1 VASVTAVVY
10 AALLRCSLSLS
21 CTESKT
27 GKMEEYGRK
36 KSTMDRIRDAVVD
49 SDLPTIIKTV
59 MKNKIDIKNPDAQG
73 RTALHYACMNNNR
86 ALVSYLLSRDDI
98 DVDLKDKDGHTAQ
111 ELVPEEAR
119 SEMRLLFSKKNA
131 KRQTRE
137 RQRTKKGEEAN
148 EEMMEET
155 DTRESDTVSPATMRK
170 ILLSL
175 VLPLLVLIFYNGI
188 VFAMQ
193 FITVT
198 VGFYYV
204 AVAYFVSEVAI
215 RPPWYHHH
223 PGAKSLTM
231 VNCPDYWQGWIYD
244 PKTDF
249 GIDYEDV
256 AFPTTDGYTLRGWY
270 VPPPKHKAAREMG
283 IVFVHGGG
291 RDRRTWERHLPFIH
305 AAGYGCLMFDFRE
318 AGLSSGKMRGFTF
331 GMKERFDVIAA
342 CDFMQS
348 RYGYKRICAV
358 GTSVGGASVIMAAA
372 IDKHIDAVIAENAIT
387 TSATLLDQQIVMI
400 LGGYFAH
407 KAYSR
412 FLFKL
417 FRRCATFWLNWRI
430 GNKPSK
436 HCQALHCIA
445 QISPRPILLMH
456 GTSDTI
462 VPMKHSEILFE
473 TAQEPKEL
481 YLCEGAFHCGLYNT
495 HPEDYEAKVLGFL
508 EKYGTATPAPSK
520 DEKASVEAA
529 KAEAAE
535 KKEEAAEK
543 KKDK

>member
-1 VASVTAVVY
+1 MKKRERKQSTVGRLLG
-10 AALLRCSLSLS
+10 AAN
-21 CTESKT
+21 
-27 GKMEEYGRK
+27 
-36 KSTMDRIRDAVVD
+36 V
-49 SDLPTIIKTV
+49 SDLPAIIKLV

-73 RTALHYACMNNNR
+73 RTALHHACLNNNR
-86 ALVSYLLSRDDI
+86 MLTSYLLSRNDI
-98 DVDLKDKDGHTAQ
+98 DVDLKDKEGHTAL

-119 SEMRLLFSKKNA
+119 AEMRLLFSKKA
-131 KRQTRE
+131 ASRQTRE
-137 RQRTKKGEEAN
+137 HQSELKGMEAN
-148 EEMMEET
+148 EEMLAE
-155 DTRESDTVSPATMRK
+155 DLRESDQVSPATMRK

-175 VLPLLVLIFYNGI
+175 IFPLLVLIFYNGFI
-188 VFAMQ
+188 FAVQ
-193 FITVT
+193 FIAVT
-198 VGFYYV
+198 ISFYYV

-223 PGAKSLTM
+223 PGASKLTM

-249 GIDYEDV
+249 GLDYEEV
-256 AFPTTDGYTLRGWY
+256 SFGSTDGYTLRGWY
-270 VPPPKHKAAREMG
+270 VPPPQRETPREMG

-331 GMKERFDVIAA
+331 GMKERFDVVAA

-348 RYGYKRICAV
+348 TYGYKRICAM

-372 IDKHIDAVIAENAIT
+372 IDKHIDVVVAENAIT
-387 TSATLLDQQIVMI
+387 TSATLLDQQIVMV
-400 LGGYFAH
+400 LGGYFAQ
-407 KAYSR
+407 KAYSK

-436 HCQALHCIA
+436 HCQALHCISKV
-445 QISPRPILLMH
+445 SPRPILLMH

-462 VPMKHSEILFE
+462 VPIKHSEILFE
-473 TAQEPKEL
+473 TAQEPKEF
-481 YLCEGAFHCGLYNT
+481 YISEGAFHCGLYNT
-495 HPEDYEAKVLGFL
+495 HPEEYEATVLNFL
-508 EKYGTATPAPSK
+508 EKYGTAAPPK
-520 DEKASVEAA
+520 EKEDEEVREEGRRQPKV
-529 KAEAAE
+529 KPAEAAA
-535 KKEEAAEK
+535 KEAAAVEDPGTK
-543 KKDK
+543 KKQ

>member
-1 VASVTAVVY
+1 MKNADKAEN
-10 AALLRCSLSLS
+10 AD
-21 CTESKT
+21 
-27 GKMEEYGRK
+27 RK
-36 KSTMDRIRDAVVD
+36 RSTMDRIRRVV
-49 SDLPTIIKTV
+49 SEADLPSIIKIV
-59 MKNKIDIKNPDAQG
+59 MKNKLDIIHPDANG
-73 RTALHYACMNNNR
+73 RTALHYACLNNNR

-98 DVDLKDKDGHTAQ
+98 DEELKDNDGHTAL

-119 SEMRLLFSKKNA
+119 SEMRLFFSKKTA

-137 RQRTKKGEEAN
+137 RKHPNKGEEAN
-148 EEMMEET
+148 EEMLEE
-155 DTRESDTVSPATMRK
+155 DYRESENVSPATMRK
-170 ILLSL
+170 ILLAL
-175 VLPLLVLIFYNGI
+175 VLPLLVLIFYNGV
-188 VFAMQ
+188 VFAVQ
-193 FITVT
+193 FIAVT

-204 AVAYFVSEVAI
+204 ALAYFVSEVAI

-223 PGAKSLTM
+223 PGAKRLTM

-256 AFPTTDGYTLRGWY
+256 SFASTDGYTLSGWY
-270 VPPPKHKAAREMG
+270 VPPPKGKAREMG

-318 AGLSSGKMRGFTF
+318 AGLSNGNMRGFTF
-331 GMKERFDVIAA
+331 GIKERFDVIAA

-348 RYGYKRICAV
+348 KYGYKRICAI
-358 GTSVGGASVIMAAA
+358 GTSVGGSSVIMAAA
-372 IDKHIDAVIAENAIT
+372 IDKHIDVVIAENAIT
-387 TSATLLDQQIVMI
+387 TSATLLDQQIVMM

-407 KAYSR
+407 NAYSR

-417 FRRCATFWLNWRI
+417 FRRCATFWLNVRI

-436 HCQALHCIA
+436 HCQALHCITKV
-445 QISPRPILLMH
+445 SPRPILLMH

-462 VPMKHSEILFE
+462 VPIKHSEILFE
-473 TAQEPKEL
+473 TALEPKEF
-481 YLCEGAFHCGLYNT
+481 YISEGAFHCGLYNT
-495 HPEDYEAKVLGFL
+495 HPEDYEATVLNFL
-508 EKYGTATPAPSK
+508 AKYGTASPMPEDAAK
-520 DEKASVEAA
+520 REVEAVVTE
-529 KAEAAE
+529 KDAER
-535 KKEEAAEK
+535 